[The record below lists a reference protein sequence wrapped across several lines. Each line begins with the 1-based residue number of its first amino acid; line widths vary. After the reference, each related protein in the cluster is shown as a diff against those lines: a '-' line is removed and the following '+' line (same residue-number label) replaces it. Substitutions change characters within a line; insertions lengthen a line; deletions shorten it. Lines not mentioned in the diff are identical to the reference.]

1 MKELYGIDLLIQTKP
16 SELSGG
22 STDFG
27 NVRTHH
33 VLSRLTISGLLRP
46 TSPSSFGWYPHQG
59 WAQQSHT
66 WLH

>member
-1 MKELYGIDLLIQTKP
+1 MKELYGINLLIQTEP

-27 NVRTHH
+27 NVRTH
-33 VLSRLTISGLLRP
+33 VLSRLTSSGLLRP
-46 TSPSSFGWYPHQG
+46 TRSSSFGWHPHLS
-59 WAQQSHT
+59 WAQQPHP